1 MKKALSPYIWSSTP
15 PHRVGMWWYRIGE
28 DYEPEILRVF
38 KVEGEVE
45 LSYQWGVEEEDV
57 DFVINAHGAF
67 WAGPIPEPRASPE
80 TESASSQ
87 QCI

>member
-1 MKKALSPYIWSSTP
+1 
-15 PHRVGMWWYRIGE
+15 MWWYRIGE

-57 DFVINAHGAF
+57 DFCCNAHGAF
-67 WAGPIPEPRASPE
+67 WAGPISEPREPMKSLE
-80 TESASSQ
+80 VTDSL
-87 QCI
+87 